1 MRYVV
6 TGGAG
11 FIGSHLSGVLADRGH
26 EVLIVDDL
34 STGHEENIQAILD
47 GSRVTFTRDTVMDYE
62 DLTTYF
68 EGADGVFHLAA
79 MVSVPRSIEH
89 PMSSHDI
96 TLTGTLNVLLA
107 ARDTGVK
114 KVVCA
119 SSAAV
124 YGNLPGLP
132 KKEEMPVDPLS
143 PYAVAKLA
151 GEHYARVFSL
161 NYGLS
166 TVSLRYF
173 NVYGSR
179 QDPRSQYAAA
189 VTRFIYQIANG
200 SLPVIYGDGEQT
212 RDFVYVKDAV
222 QANILA
228 MESQAEG
235 VFNIGSGKETSVN
248 TLAATL
254 LELFGV
260 RGEPIHEPE
269 RPGEVKRSVADI
281 TKAKEAFG
289 YRPEY
294 GLKEGLIELGNETS
308 ARSVLVP

>member
-11 FIGSHLSGVLADRGH
+11 FIGSHLVRILADQGH

-34 STGHEENIQAILD
+34 SSGREENIEPVLD

-68 EGADGVFHLAA
+68 DAADGIFHLAA

-89 PMSSHDI
+89 PLSSHDV
-96 TLTGTLNVLLA
+96 TLTGTLNILLA
-107 ARDTGVK
+107 ARDMGVK

-124 YGNLPGLP
+124 YGGLPGLP
-132 KKEEMPVDPLS
+132 KREDMPVDPLS

-161 NYGLS
+161 LYGLP

-222 QANILA
+222 RAAIQA
-228 MESQAEG
+228 MESRAEG
-235 VFNIGSGKETSVN
+235 VYNIGSGKETSVN

-254 LELFGV
+254 MELFGI
-260 RGEPIHEPE
+260 RGEPVHEE
-269 RPGEVKRSVADI
+269 GRPGEVRRSVADI
-281 TKAKEAFG
+281 TKANEAFG
-289 YRPEY
+289 FQPEY
-294 GLKEGLIELGNETS
+294 DLKAGLIDLGRETS
-308 ARSVLVP
+308 ARDVMLL